1 MRISNK
7 IITGSVLLEEYI
19 PLKFISNENN
29 NSLDYVRYSKGDKS
43 LLEFAF
49 DTNTKQLYRI
59 LLVICENFSIKECC
73 FSLPDI
79 FESGSLLFDHSI
91 DKECSFFHCE
101 VFKDAVTLKLRES
114 KVNKSIISD
123 NILWEI
129 DNKNELISVTLFNL
143 SNEEIEHT
151 ITELKYVQNLK

>member
-1 MRISNK
+1 MRTTNQ
-7 IITGSVLLEEYI
+7 IINGSVLLEEYI

-49 DTNTKQLYRI
+49 DTNTKQVYRI

-91 DKECSFFHCE
+91 DKECSIFHCE
-101 VFKDAVTLKLRES
+101 VFKDAITLKLRET
-114 KVNKSIISD
+114 KVNKSIISG

-129 DNKNELISVTLFNL
+129 DDKNELISVTLFNL

-151 ITELKYVQNLK
+151 ITELQYVQNLK

>member
-1 MRISNK
+1 M
-7 IITGSVLLEEYI
+7 
-19 PLKFISNENN
+19 
-29 NSLDYVRYSKGDKS
+29 
-43 LLEFAF
+43 LEFAF

-91 DKECSFFHCE
+91 DKECSIFHCE
-101 VFKDAVTLKLRES
+101 VFKDAITLKLREN
-114 KVNKSIISD
+114 KVNKSIISG

-143 SNEEIEHT
+143 SNEEIKHT
-151 ITELKYVQNLK
+151 ITELQYVQNLK

>member
-1 MRISNK
+1 MRTSNQ
-7 IITGSVLLEEYI
+7 IINGSVLLEEYI
-19 PLKFISNENN
+19 PLKFISNEKNK
-29 NSLDYVRYSKGDKS
+29 SLDYARYSKGDKS

-59 LLVICENFSIKECC
+59 LLVLCEDFSINECC

-91 DKECSFFHCE
+91 DKECSIFHCE
-101 VFKDAVTLKLRES
+101 VFKDAINLKLSES
-114 KVNKSIISD
+114 KFNKSIISD

-129 DNKNELISVTLFNL
+129 DDKNELISVTLFNL
-143 SNEEIEHT
+143 SHEEIEHA
-151 ITELKYVQNLK
+151 ITELQYVQNLK

>member
-1 MRISNK
+1 MRTSNQ
-7 IITGSVLLEEYI
+7 IINGSVLLEEYI
-19 PLKFISNENN
+19 PLKFISNEKNE
-29 NSLDYVRYSKGDKS
+29 SLDYARYSKGDKS

-59 LLVICENFSIKECC
+59 LLVLCEDFSINECC

-91 DKECSFFHCE
+91 DKECSIFHCE
-101 VFKDAVTLKLRES
+101 VFKDAINLKLSES
-114 KVNKSIISD
+114 KFNKSIISD

-129 DNKNELISVTLFNL
+129 DDKNELISVTLFNL
-143 SNEEIEHT
+143 SHEEIEHA
-151 ITELKYVQNLK
+151 ITELQYVQNLK